1 MMKTQK
7 PINSFSN
14 RELAQQVL
22 RLEKEGLEA
31 LSASLNEELDRVVD
45 LFLGIEGRIIV
56 TGMGK
61 SGLVGCK
68 IASTLASTGSPSFFL
83 HPGEASHGDLG
94 MVTRKDVLLAL
105 SNSGETQELS
115 DVIAYSRRQG
125 IPLVSMT
132 QGAKSALAQESDLT
146 LILPSLPEACPNGL
160 APTTSTTMMMA
171 LGDALAVVLLKKR
184 SFSKDDFKALHP
196 GGRLGARL
204 RRVKELMHTPPQIPL
219 IKEGALMWEA
229 IIEMTSKSFG
239 CVGVVNEEGILIG
252 VVTDGDLRRHMS
264 ETLMQKKVESV
275 MTAAPKTI
283 LPEVLLEE
291 ALRMMEGTV
300 TVLFVVDEQQKPL
313 GLLHIHDLLRVGM
326 I

>member
-1 MMKTQK
+1 MMKIQK
-7 PINSFSN
+7 PIKGFSYT
-14 RELAQQVL
+14 ELARQVL
-22 RLEKEGLEA
+22 MLEKEGLEA
-31 LSASLNEELDRVVD
+31 LSTSLSQDFERVVD
-45 LFLGIEGRIIV
+45 LLAEIEGRIIL

-61 SGLVGCK
+61 SGLVGRK

-94 MVTRKDVLLAL
+94 MVTQKDVLLAL
-105 SNSGETQELS
+105 SNSGETQELA

-125 IPLVSMT
+125 IPLVAMT
-132 QGAKSALAQESDLT
+132 QGSKSALAQESDIT
-146 LILPSLPEACPNGL
+146 LVLPSFPEACPNGL

-204 RRVKELMHTPPQIPL
+204 RRVKDLMHTGAQVPL
-219 IKEGALMWEA
+219 VRQESLMCEA

-239 CVGVVNEEGILIG
+239 CIGVVNEMGGLTGI
-252 VVTDGDLRRHMS
+252 VTDGDLRRHMS
-264 ETLMQKKVESV
+264 ETLMQKKVEDI
-275 MTAAPKTI
+275 MTGSPKTI
-283 LPEVLLEE
+283 SSEVLLEE
-291 ALRMMEGTV
+291 ALHLMEGKV
-300 TVLFVVDEQQKPL
+300 TVLFVVDDQGKPL

>member
-1 MMKTQK
+1 MKTQK